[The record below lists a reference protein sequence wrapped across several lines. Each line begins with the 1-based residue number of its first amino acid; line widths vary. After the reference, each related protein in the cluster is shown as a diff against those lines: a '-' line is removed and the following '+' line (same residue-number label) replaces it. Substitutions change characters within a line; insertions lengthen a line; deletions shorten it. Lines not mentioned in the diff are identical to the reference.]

1 MGKNTPKQLT
11 DISERPD
18 FIEIV
23 RRGGQSKSLKRGLA
37 QKQRWFLTKLARGVL
52 TDNDLAWAAERTL
65 EPGKFALDLIAH
77 ADKLEIDHPN
87 SLSVLAIKN
96 QIGRFIH
103 GDKLRTENVNINIDL
118 SSEIENLWKKRIEK
132 QAVEAKEVVEAEE
145 DQEKPKEPDTS
156 PNLNDQ

>member
-1 MGKNTPKQLT
+1 MGNIPKQLT
-11 DISERPD
+11 DISKRPD

-23 RRGGQSKSLKRGLA
+23 RRGGQSRSPKKSLGK
-37 QKQRWFLTKLARGVL
+37 KQQWFLKKLARGVL
-52 TDNDLAWAAERTL
+52 TDNDLAWVAERTL
-65 EPGKFALDLIAH
+65 EPGKFALDLVAH
-77 ADKLEIDHPN
+77 ADKLERDNPN

-132 QAVEAKEVVEAEE
+132 RAVEVKDAVEVEE
-145 DQEKPKEPDTS
+145 VQEKPKEPDTS
-156 PNLNDQ
+156 SNLNDQ